1 MEEPATAGLDLQ
13 HPCSAPS
20 PEPSSPHMLEPGQ
33 VLLNRFEI
41 VEFIGSGGLG
51 EVYRAR
57 EYEQKAGLALKTA
70 RMALAAEQSAM
81 ASLRNEVNM
90 ARLVT
95 MLSVLRRWY
104 AALGFARY
112 DTSYSDSQ
120 PFRTTI
126 LPTSPISV
134 RSRSKPS

>member
-1 MEEPATAGLDLQ
+1 
-13 HPCSAPS
+13 
-20 PEPSSPHMLEPGQ
+20 
-33 VLLNRFEI
+33 
-41 VEFIGSGGLG
+41 LG
-51 EVYRAR
+51 EVYRAC
-57 EYEQKAGLALKTA
+57 EYEQKAGLALKTV

-120 PFRTTI
+120 PLRTTI